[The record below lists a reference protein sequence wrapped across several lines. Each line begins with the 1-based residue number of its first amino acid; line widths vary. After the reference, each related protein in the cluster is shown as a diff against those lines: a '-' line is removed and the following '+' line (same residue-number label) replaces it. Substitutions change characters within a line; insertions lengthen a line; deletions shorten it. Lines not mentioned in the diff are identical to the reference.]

1 MRPAA
6 AVLALA
12 ITAAGC
18 SHSAGGGRSRSISVA
33 GEQVPVAVLVDAHAG
48 LCEAAADTTL
58 ARQLFYDR
66 SHQDLHTVARAL
78 EDVDRAQAGALL
90 EAKQKVEGEIDAPPP
105 SLRDDL
111 LRLADVYRA
120 SLRRLAIEAPPCVE

>member
-1 MRPAA
+1 VRPAA

-12 ITAAGC
+12 LCAAAC
-18 SHSAGGGRSRSISVA
+18 SHSAGRTISVA
-33 GEQVPVAVLVDAHAG
+33 GERVPVAGLVDAHAG
-48 LCEAAADTTL
+48 LCEAAAHTDR

-90 EAKQKVEGEIDAPPP
+90 EAKQRVEGEIDAPPP

-111 LRLADVYRA
+111 LRLADVYRT
-120 SLRRLAIEAPPCVE
+120 SLGRLAIDAPPCVE